1 MSVKPTFA
9 ENLAKFGESLDNT
22 GKNMRKA
29 GNQSMAT
36 GCGCMMLMA
45 VLMLPIIIILS
56 MF

>member
-9 ENLAKFGESLDNT
+9 ENAAKLGESLDKA
-22 GKNMRKA
+22 GKNMQKA

-36 GCGCMMLMA
+36 GCGCMLAMA
-45 VLMLPIIIILS
+45 IIFLPIIIILS